1 MSTSGLPLS
10 NDSSNK
16 ERHVGSFHVG
26 YYQLHPDV
34 SLNYQMNRFSTG
46 EAKMIGEMRAVVPRI
61 HDYTDYTREF
71 LALSQQALASR
82 ETLKGAYYLRS
93 AAFYMFNNDSRKQP
107 ARRQFLQLMVEHFG
121 VKASDHYDIP

>member
-16 ERHVGSFHVG
+16 ERHVG

-46 EAKMIGEMRAVVPRI
+46 EADMIGEMRAVVPRI
-61 HDYTDYTREF
+61 HDYSDYTREF
-71 LALSQQALASR
+71 LALSQQALAHG

-93 AAFYMFNNDSRKQP
+93 AEFYMFSNDSRKQP
-107 ARRQFLQLMVEHFG
+107 ARRQFLHLMREHFG
-121 VKASDHYDIP
+121 VKASEQ